1 MSECRIRFQKVSHN
15 PIIEIKF
22 ASGHH
27 GDGNPFDGPGGVLA
41 HAFFPQ
47 YGGDM
52 HFDADEHFTFNSTRG
67 KRVMRS
73 LGNILAV

>member
-1 MSECRIRFQKVSHN
+1 MCECRIRFRRVSHN

-22 ASGHH
+22 ASRDH
-27 GDGNPFDGPGGVLA
+27 GDGSPFDGPGGVLA

-52 HFDADEHFTFNSTRG
+52 HFDADENFTFNSTIG
-67 KRVMRS
+67 K
-73 LGNILAV
+73 